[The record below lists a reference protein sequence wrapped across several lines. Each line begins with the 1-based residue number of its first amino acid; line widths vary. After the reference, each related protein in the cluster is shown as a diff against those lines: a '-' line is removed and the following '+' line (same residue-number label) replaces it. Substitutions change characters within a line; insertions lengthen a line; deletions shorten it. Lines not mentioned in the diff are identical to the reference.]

1 MDLIKIA
8 TDLFI
13 SKLGGDGDGISSD
26 LVMSSLQN
34 LLPMN
39 DGDLDI
45 GALVSLFT
53 SNSGALATLASSWL
67 GDGGN
72 DNLDISSVLSL
83 FGDSKVSQ
91 FAENV
96 GLNSEQAASGLSDM
110 IPELIDKGSE
120 GGNVMA
126 NVGSKL
132 ASDFLGKLF

>member
-1 MDLIKIA
+1 MDLMKIA

-13 SKLGGDGDGISSD
+13 SKLGSDGDGLSSD
-26 LVMSSLQN
+26 AVMSGLQN
-34 LLPMN
+34 LLPTS

-45 GALVSLFT
+45 SGLVSMFT
-53 SNSGALATLASSWL
+53 SNGGGLASLASSWL
-67 GDGGN
+67 SDSGN
-72 DNLDISSVLSL
+72 DKLDISSVLSL

-91 FAENV
+91 FAEDV

>member
-1 MDLIKIA
+1 MDLMKIA

-26 LVMSSLQN
+26 SVMSGLQN
-34 LLPMN
+34 LLPTN
-39 DGDLDI
+39 NGDLDI
-45 GALVSLFT
+45 GSLVSMFT
-53 SNSGALATLASSWL
+53 SNSGGLATLASSWL
-67 GDGGN
+67 SDSGN

-96 GLNSEQAASGLSDM
+96 GLNTEQAASGLSDM

-120 GGNVMA
+120 GGSVMA